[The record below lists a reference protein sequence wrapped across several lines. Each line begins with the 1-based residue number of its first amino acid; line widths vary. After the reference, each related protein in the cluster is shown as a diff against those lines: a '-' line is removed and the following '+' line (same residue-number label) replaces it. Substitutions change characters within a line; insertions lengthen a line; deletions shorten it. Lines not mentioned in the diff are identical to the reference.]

1 MATHR
6 GGPAARDDAAAPGPS
21 PVRGR
26 SKVTDEIIESLRQDI
41 VTHRLKAGERL
52 PNERELAQHFGV
64 SQPTIREA
72 VRALD
77 VMGLI
82 HVRHGS
88 GAYVRDD
95 SAYLAATALQ
105 TLLQIEQVSII
116 EALDVRE
123 LLGRET
129 ARTAARTATNE
140 DIAEL
145 EQRLEELGKID
156 ARSTIEALIERLA
169 AFQLAISSATHNPLL
184 YALEA
189 FLVNLLLQLQ
199 IKALSK
205 RGVKY
210 WLERSREFQD
220 DRRKVVDAIRERDGQ
235 RAFEAMENYLEHQR
249 RTFASDKELSAMRL
263 SDPKAVLAVADIVS
277 MARAG

>member
-1 MATHR
+1 
-6 GGPAARDDAAAPGPS
+6 
-21 PVRGR
+21 
-26 SKVTDEIIESLRQDI
+26 

-88 GAYVRDD
+88 GAYVRGD

-156 ARSTIEALIERLA
+156 ARSTVEALIERLA
-169 AFQLAISSATHNPLL
+169 GFQLAISSATHNPLL

-199 IKALSK
+199 IRALSK

-210 WLERSREFQD
+210 WLERSREFQN

-249 RTFASDKELSAMRL
+249 RIFASDKELLAMRL

>member
-1 MATHR
+1 VVTA
-6 GGPAARDDAAAPGPS
+6 GPS

-26 SKVTDEIIESLRQDI
+26 GKVTDEIIESLRQDI
-41 VTHRLKAGERL
+41 VTDRLKAGERL

-88 GAYVRDD
+88 GAYVRGD

-105 TLLQIEQVSII
+105 TLLQIERVSIL
-116 EALDVRE
+116 EALDVRQ

-129 ARTAARTATNE
+129 ARTAARVATEE
-140 DIAEL
+140 DIEAL
-145 EQRLEELGKID
+145 EQRLEELREID
-156 ARSTIEALIERLA
+156 AQSSVEALIERLA
-169 AFQLAISSATHNPLL
+169 GFQLAISAATHNPLL
-184 YALEA
+184 Y
-189 FLVNLLLQLQ
+189 LQ
-199 IKALSK
+199 IGPLSK
-205 RGVKY
+205 RGLKH
-210 WLERSREFQD
+210 WIERSREFQN
-220 DRRKVVDAIRERDGQ
+220 DRRKVVDAIRDRDGQ

-249 RTFASDKELSAMRL
+249 RIFAADKELSAMRL
-263 SDPKAVLAVADIVS
+263 SDPKAVLAVADLVS
-277 MARAG
+277 VARGA